1 MLNTIYK
8 TEFMDFDI
16 ILNQVKVS
24 NITTLDLNRKV
35 FELEKEIINTI

>member
-1 MLNTIYK
+1 
-8 TEFMDFDI
+8 MDFDI